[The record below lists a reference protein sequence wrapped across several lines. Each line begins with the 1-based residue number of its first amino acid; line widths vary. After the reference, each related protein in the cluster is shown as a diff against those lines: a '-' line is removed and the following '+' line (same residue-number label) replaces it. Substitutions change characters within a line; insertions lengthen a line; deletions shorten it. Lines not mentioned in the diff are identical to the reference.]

1 MIVSED
7 EGGNA
12 ACVFIIVLARIVVQ
26 NNTAL
31 VYLNEKLYIL
41 IVTKIA

>member
-1 MIVSED
+1 VSED
-7 EGGNA
+7 EGGIA

-26 NNTAL
+26 KNTEL
-31 VYLNEKLYIL
+31 VYLNEELYIL

>member
-1 MIVSED
+1 MSED

-12 ACVFIIVLARIVVQ
+12 TCVFIIVLARIVVQ
-26 NNTAL
+26 NNAEL

-41 IVTKIA
+41 IVTKIS

>member
-1 MIVSED
+1 VSVSED
-7 EGGNA
+7 EGGKA

-26 NNTAL
+26 NNTEV
-31 VYLNEKLYIL
+31 VYLNEKLYVR